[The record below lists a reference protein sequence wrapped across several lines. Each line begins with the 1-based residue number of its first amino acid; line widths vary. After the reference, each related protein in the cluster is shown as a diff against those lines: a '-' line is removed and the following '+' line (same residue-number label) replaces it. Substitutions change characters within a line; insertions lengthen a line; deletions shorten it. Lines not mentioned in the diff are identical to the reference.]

1 MNQGFSC
8 WVQWWTIQS
17 VTKDLVVG
25 CDVGQ
30 LVRKQ
35 LNKINGFLVVAVGG
49 GGGGGGGGDRFYI
62 ALFSALVQSHCALAT
77 RDSK

>member
-35 LNKINGFLVVAVGG
+35 LNKINGFLVVVVV
-49 GGGGGGGGDRFYI
+49 GGGGGDRFYI